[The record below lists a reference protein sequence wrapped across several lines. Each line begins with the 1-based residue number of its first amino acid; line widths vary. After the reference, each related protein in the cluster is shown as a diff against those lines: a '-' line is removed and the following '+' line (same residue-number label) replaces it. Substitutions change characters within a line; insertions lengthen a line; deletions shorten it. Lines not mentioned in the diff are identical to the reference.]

1 VMHLKA
7 AMAGDHRGRREWSR
21 YIQALEPDA
30 YNAFFYD
37 VDALIDAGEL
47 VYVPTPEERAEIQQR
62 VLDNIDHWR
71 EEASRIG
78 KDWGIV
84 PEAMHRLLNGEDV
97 PDEEL
102 IAIDDEEVD
111 AWLEEE
117 EHGEEE
123 EQGQEG

>member
-7 AMAGDHRGRREWSR
+7 AMAGDHRGRGEWSR
-21 YIQALEPDA
+21 YIRALEPDA

-37 VDALIDAGEL
+37 VDQLIDAGEL
-47 VYVPTPEERAEIQQR
+47 VYVLTPEEEEAKKQR

-78 KDWGIV
+78 KDWGVV

-97 PDEEL
+97 PAEQL
-102 IAIDDEEVD
+102 LAIDDDEVD
-111 AWLEEE
+111 AWMEEEE
-117 EHGEEE
+117 EHE
-123 EQGQEG
+123 